1 MHLKQMYMEACF
13 NLKLKNKNSN
23 FEMKFKIQKK
33 SHTFSPAV
41 KIQSQCDM
49 EKHIVSFKITI
60 QISEK
65 SCCET

>member
-13 NLKLKNKNSN
+13 NLKVKNKNSN

-41 KIQSQCDM
+41 KI
-49 EKHIVSFKITI
+49 
-60 QISEK
+60 
-65 SCCET
+65 